1 MMIKIVNGY
10 YGHRNGRI
18 VELKD
23 TNSPAFDLEESEA
36 RRIIGLGIAKAVDSV
51 SVSENEPNAQEY
63 CESDSDVATGSLSA
77 DELSELPYQKL
88 KQICKERGIP
98 ADGRKEELIAKLTA
112 ADEELQ
118 DDHEEETVEEGAP
131 ELMPAEPEE

>member
-23 TNSPAFDLEESEA
+23 TNSPTFDLEESEA

-51 SVSENEPNAQEY
+51 SENEPSTQE
-63 CESDSDVATGSLSA
+63 CCKSDSGRDTGSLSA

-98 ADGRKEELIAKLTA
+98 ADGKKEELIAKLTA
-112 ADEELQ
+112 TDEELQ
-118 DDHEEETVEEGAP
+118 DDHEEEVVEEEAP
-131 ELMPAEPEE
+131 ALIPAEPEE